1 MDEKT
6 IYGKLAKM
14 AARNPVSFHVPG
26 HKNGNS
32 SGMSPLFREMG
43 KLDTTELYG
52 TDNLHNPVGIIKNAQ
67 ERAASLYGARESFF
81 LVNGT
86 TGGILAAVSA
96 MASPGDKILMQRDCH
111 RSVFH
116 AAALNNL
123 VPVYMRPQ
131 FCPSTGRKLSVAA
144 KQVEE
149 ALAIEKNIKLVV
161 LTYPTYDG
169 VCSDLEAIAQA
180 VHLNGA
186 ALLVD
191 SAHGAHLGFSDLFP
205 KSPLECGADVVVQS
219 THKTLP
225 AFTQGSILH
234 INSNRVD
241 SQRMASMLAV
251 YQSSSP
257 SYLLMAGIESA
268 VDIMEK
274 EGRFLL
280 ERLHGEIEAFAEKLK
295 SETDIGLSSRE
306 AFLADTGFDLDQ
318 SKLLLDFSGLGISG
332 LRVMEILRKKYEIY
346 AEMAG
351 LKSLLLHSGVGNS
364 QNDFAR
370 ALAALVA
377 IWGDKSIPRKSLSQ
391 SEYSYRIPEMAI
403 LPGRAFYKKVIKVPL
418 KDARGMISG
427 AYLMPYPPG
436 IPLVCPGERI
446 PGETIDHLA
455 ELKRQQTG
463 NTGDIISEWENIDII
478 DEKEAGDQ

>member
-43 KLDTTELYG
+43 KLDTTELAG

-67 ERAASLYGARESFF
+67 ERAARLYGARQSFF

-96 MASPGDKILMQRDCH
+96 MARPGDKILMQRDCH

-116 AAALNNL
+116 AAALNRL
-123 VPVYMRPQ
+123 EPVYMRPQ

-144 KQVEE
+144 KQVEQ
-149 ALAIEKNIKLVV
+149 ALALEKNIKLVV
-161 LTYPTYDG
+161 LTYPAYDG

-180 VHLNGA
+180 VHSKGA

-205 KSPLECGADVVVQS
+205 KSPLACGADVVVQS

-234 INSNRVD
+234 INSDRVD
-241 SQRMASMLAV
+241 SERMARMLAV

-274 EGRFLL
+274 EGGFLL
-280 ERLHGEIEAFAEKLK
+280 ERLHGEIEAFAERLR
-295 SETDIGLSSRE
+295 SETGIGLSTRE
-306 AFLADTGFDLDQ
+306 GFLEDTGFDLDQ
-318 SKLLLDFSGLGISG
+318 SKLLLDFSDAGISG
-332 LRVMEILRKKYEIY
+332 FRVMEILRKKYEIY

-351 LKSLLLHSGVGNS
+351 LKSLLLLSGVGNS

-370 ALAALVA
+370 ALSALEA

-391 SEYSYRIPEMAI
+391 GEYSYRIPEMAM
-403 LPGRAFYKKVIKVPL
+403 LPGQALYKKVRKVPL
-418 KDARGMISG
+418 MDAQGMISG
-427 AYLMPYPPG
+427 GYIMPYPPG

-446 PGETIDHLA
+446 PMETIDHLT
-455 ELKRQQTG
+455 ELKGQGTDNSG
-463 NTGDIISEWENIDII
+463 SEWENIDII
-478 DEKEAGDQ
+478 DEKEAGDE